1 MTSLKYILQT
11 QKIVSAG
18 FGGGLDAGVREK
30 ESRNLGF

>member
-1 MTSLKYILQT
+1 VTSLKYVL
-11 QKIVSAG
+11 KIVSAG